1 MLPNCTV
8 MKKKNPSL
16 RTILGDGQEKPWD
29 LDCARSD
36 REEHRAAEVVPR
48 SGSTEPWDLVAT
60 WGIGFLG
67 NSNVVGKGKNHPETS
82 KGIAPQ
88 PTGFKCFSVRELGLS
103 AAIYFSKS
111 FGLKSVLVCLAAPVT
126 AMDGEDVSQG
136 VFGQFFGILYAMMV
150 ILVWEV
156 FRWLMS
162 HLTLLVVPQF
172 NRQMVEQAELMV
184 KLALKDREKDV
195 RGGEGHSTAAPTVEK
210 DEHQEEE
217 PRPGEDHRKEKRR
230 KTEERDADRA
240 HDKRERGRDR
250 RRRGETG
257 RSRSPHREKESTTRR
272 SESEKSPGP
281 STAESR
287 GSERVPKGPIAP
299 LPEGMKAPGRPPPK
313 KPSMPTP
320 KEEEKVPTDD
330 EEWGK
335 WKEQREGEKMADYLA
350 RMRSVYGKAIPA
362 EPREKPAE
370 TTRASSSKA
379 APKAAAYYEVDG
391 GEWYWWDGA
400 WGDKWEPKKKKKKK
414 NKYTEA
420 EWEQWY
426 KEHPE
431 EDTESSQTPRRP
443 AEPETPPPAQ
453 RPRIRPG
460 QDLIRRPE
468 DPASWDSLHA

>member
-1 MLPNCTV
+1 
-8 MKKKNPSL
+8 
-16 RTILGDGQEKPWD
+16 
-29 LDCARSD
+29 
-36 REEHRAAEVVPR
+36 
-48 SGSTEPWDLVAT
+48 
-60 WGIGFLG
+60 
-67 NSNVVGKGKNHPETS
+67 
-82 KGIAPQ
+82 
-88 PTGFKCFSVRELGLS
+88 
-103 AAIYFSKS
+103 
-111 FGLKSVLVCLAAPVT
+111 
-126 AMDGEDVSQG
+126 MDGEDVSQG

-156 FRWLMS
+156 FRWLMG

-184 KLALKDREKDV
+184 KLALKDQGKDV
-195 RGGEGHSTAAPTVEK
+195 RGEEGHSTAAPTVERK
-210 DEHQEEE
+210 DEPQGEE

-240 HDKRERGRDR
+240 HEKRERGRDR

-281 STAESR
+281 STAESQ
-287 GSERVPKGPIAP
+287 GSGRVPKGPIAP

-335 WKEQREGEKMADYLA
+335 WKEQRGEKMADYLA

-362 EPREKPAE
+362 EPKEKPAE

-468 DPASWDSLHA
+468 DPASWTVYMPEVVMREVEYIISGEGTAWMTKPPAVTGFEEQDQAIDMWHVPAPGDYGRVITRIHYKWRQNSFHPDHPTLPKKVDQLDPYRLTFLWGSLPGHIFVEYPGQQRAKNNLGF